1 MPQSLSNLLVHV
13 VFSTKGRMNFILP
26 DVKDDLYA
34 YMRGIGRE
42 LKAPVIEI
50 GGVEDHVH
58 LLFTLPRTLNLSE
71 VVQNLKSGS
80 SRFIKEKSLCCLAT
94 SRGRGVMERF
104 PRRRRLW
111 IGS

>member
-50 GGVEDHVH
+50 GGVEDH
-58 LLFTLPRTLNLSE
+58 LSE